1 MATIGGVMSTSGDVS
16 REQQEARVIDRR
28 RRLEEER
35 KARIFNAKQR
45 TIGIDKEALERQIAE
60 RQAATELEQRR
71 DAAFADRMLVTE
83 QRVQLMERDVQR
95 ARKDAMMSVQAYR
108 EQMQQKHMRKEWD
121 LNDPT
126 QLRKDRATRE
136 GDTDPYTG
144 PASIQKFSGE
154 DLEYG
159 NRVRRQQQQQAQWV
173 VEQMAEKQAQID
185 NEQEMDRLFAER
197 QAEVDERRAAMEEN
211 EMTSRVVMNNAVRD
225 YNIAL
230 MDAKRD
236 KTMQERTEE
245 AVDAIEEIKYQLN
258 SELLNENVG
267 ATSANGDG
275 RVLKYAFRG
284 FTKDQVVGIR
294 NEQLRQAADKVEQKV
309 REKEA
314 EESWDIVQEAVRRNL
329 MAGEREVMRRK
340 LELAKQTA
348 VEQQRQ
354 ADEQRARKE
363 VLYKQVY
370 AGAMDDTFFSQFGS
384 SSR

>member
-1 MATIGGVMSTSGDVS
+1 
-16 REQQEARVIDRR
+16 
-28 RRLEEER
+28 
-35 KARIFNAKQR
+35 
-45 TIGIDKEALERQIAE
+45 
-60 RQAATELEQRR
+60 
-71 DAAFADRMLVTE
+71 
-83 QRVQLMERDVQR
+83 
-95 ARKDAMMSVQAYR
+95 MSVQAYR

-126 QLRKDRATRE
+126 QLRKDRPSRE
-136 GDTDPYTG
+136 GDADPYTG

-197 QAEVDERRAAMEEN
+197 QAEIDERRAAMEEN

-236 KTMQERTEE
+236 KIMQERTEE

-258 SELLNENVG
+258 SDLLNENVG
-267 ATSANGDG
+267 ATTANGDG

-370 AGAMDDTFFSQFGS
+370 AGAIDDTFFSQFGT

>member
-95 ARKDAMMSVQAYR
+95 ARKDATMSVQAYR